1 MSSWIN
7 NFDDFWAKRR
17 TIAKVLRNTQE
28 ETTYQ
33 WNWPANRK
41 NNSICVEHCND
52 PYTHKPLTFKEGIH
66 LIAEALELYSQ
77 SDWNFKP
84 QGSFESATFEVYLL
98 DPRTKAQRIYVKLAV
113 KENVQIRN
121 FKTGETFVGIRVKL
135 WSFHPPR
142 K

>member
-7 NFDDFWAKRR
+7 DFDHFWANRR
-17 TIAKVLRNTQE
+17 SIAKVLRNTGE
-28 ETTYQ
+28 ETTFQ

-41 NNSICVEHCND
+41 KNSICVEHCND
-52 PYTHKPLTFKEGIH
+52 PYTGRPLTFKEGIH
-66 LIAEALELYSQ
+66 LIAEALEVYKQ

-98 DPRTKAQRIYVKLAV
+98 DPRTKAQRIYVKIAV
-113 KENVQIRN
+113 QENVKIRN
-121 FKTGETFVGIRVKL
+121 FKTGEIFTGIRVKL